1 MHIFIT
7 HQSGEKQEYYE
18 IRLML
23 NANAF
28 IFHMYAPIIREHN
41 DYHIF
46 LFRNRILK
54 RFCKTLPTFV
64 PLAAFVC
71 PILSSQV

>member
-23 NANAF
+23 TANAF

-46 LFRNRILK
+46 LFV
-54 RFCKTLPTFV
+54 TG
-64 PLAAFVC
+64 
-71 PILSSQV
+71 S